1 MQANTSADFAHRD
14 DIFPFRIAIDQ
25 DSAIVHVGPSLARMN
40 DRIVAGKQLADFFHI
55 ARAGFELHFEV
66 IAEQLNKLV
75 FLQMNGRDVCL
86 RGQFVRAADNIVFL
100 GSPWLESMEELEK
113 HNLRIHDI
121 APHDATLENIFL
133 RAAQNTQLQD
143 LEEVLTELRSAAD
156 EKDRL
161 SRAEESLAHDLNAA
175 GDLLIR
181 MTQFG
186 EILEV
191 RATRPEQFPIP
202 LEAIVGRSVGE
213 LIPKCAANWQSIA
226 YDLNHGA
233 KVVPF
238 SFTLDESGSCFESRI
253 ALTLNNDLLLL
264 AQDVTEKQR
273 LQNQLRHQALH
284 DPLTDLPNRTLFERR
299 VAEALSGNGEVA
311 ILFIDLDDFKSIND
325 HQGHQAGD
333 KLLVQVAQDLKQATR
348 VSDVVA
354 RLGGDEFG
362 VLLPSICRIEDA
374 ELVANKV
381 LASLQQ
387 APEDAAQ
394 AGATRRWSVKAS
406 VGVATSTTSPTAETL
421 FRNADIAMYRAKE
434 SVDDKVVV
442 FQSNMYTDLCEQMSV
457 RDELAIGLTRCE
469 IVNHYQ
475 PIVNMFDKSIRGI
488 EALARWEHPT
498 RGLLSPYHFIEIA
511 EASGAI
517 VELGRQVLFRA
528 CQDAADFATVTGEE
542 ISVNVNISSIQV
554 QREDFG
560 ELIRSALAESGLDP
574 RLLTLEI
581 TESVLFADF
590 EHASRVFREVKD
602 TGVRVALDDFG
613 AGHSSLKYLKQ
624 FPVDVLKLD
633 RSFVAETD
641 SSTMPLIN
649 AVIDMGR
656 ALDLKIV
663 AEGIETQLQ
672 HDLLK
677 SSGCHWGQGYLYSK
691 PIAIEDLLREH
702 MNHGILSASVSGAK
716 MVPAGS

>member
-1 MQANTSADFAHRD
+1 MQATTSADFAHRD
-14 DIFPFRIAIDQ
+14 DIFPFRIAIDRT
-25 DSAIVHVGPSLARMN
+25 SAILKVGPSLARMN
-40 DRIVAGKQLADFFHI
+40 DRIVAGRQLTDFFHI
-55 ARAGFELHFEV
+55 ARAGFELRFEV

-75 FLQMNGRDVCL
+75 FLQMNGRDARL
-86 RGQFVRAADNIVFL
+86 RGQFVRDRDNIIFL
-100 GSPWLESMEELEK
+100 GSPWLESMEELQK

-186 EILEV
+186 EVLEL
-191 RATRPEQFPIP
+191 RATRPEQLPIP
-202 LEAIVGRSVGE
+202 VEAIVGRSVSE

-238 SFTLDESGSCFESRI
+238 SFTLGESGSCFESRI

-299 VAEALSGNGEVA
+299 VAEALSGKDEVA

-333 KLLVQVAQDLKQATR
+333 KLLVQVAHDLKQAVR
-348 VSDVVA
+348 ASDVVA

-362 VLLPSICRIEDA
+362 VLLPSIRRIEDA

-387 APEDAAQ
+387 VPEDGSQSNAA
-394 AGATRRWSVKAS
+394 RRWSVKAS

-442 FQSNMYTDLCEQMSV
+442 FQSNMYTDLCKQMSI
-457 RDELAIGLTRCE
+457 RDELAVGLTRSE

-475 PIVNMFDKSIRGI
+475 PIVNMHDKSIRGI

-574 RLLTLEI
+574 RWLTLEI

-691 PIAIEDLLREH
+691 PIAIEDLLREQ
-702 MNHGILSASVSGAK
+702 MNYGILSAPVSGTE